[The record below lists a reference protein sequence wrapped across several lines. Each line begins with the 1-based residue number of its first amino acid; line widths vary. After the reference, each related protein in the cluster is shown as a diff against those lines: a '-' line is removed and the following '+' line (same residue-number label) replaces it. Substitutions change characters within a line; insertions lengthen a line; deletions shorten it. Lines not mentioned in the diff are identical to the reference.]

1 MIDISQASFRAL
13 SIHYAGNKTADEPLT
28 ISDEPIDISDVRV
41 RDGLLK
47 YFFTHFKKPEFYRF
61 THSDTVELN
70 TVYSQCDRIFAEKN
84 DFHELSASIA
94 KYLYEKSVH
103 PQIKGG
109 ELYVALFKSC
119 LLEDELVDAIGIFKT
134 ESKNQF
140 FKVEQDGTR
149 FKVLQDYGVSEEKMD
164 KGCLVFKTERS
175 EGYKICIV
183 DSSSSRGEEARYW
196 REDFLGLI
204 PCDDD
209 YHKTNNFMTLCKSYI
224 KEQMP
229 EEFVV
234 EKTAQ
239 IDMLNKSVEFFK
251 KHETFD
257 FQEFNREV
265 MQEPLLV
272 QSFER
277 YKDDFEQ
284 QHQLTVEERFDISE
298 MAVKKNA
305 KVFKSILKLDKNF
318 HIYIHG
324 NRELIEKGFDEA
336 TGMNFYKIYFKQE
349 S

>member
-1 MIDISQASFRAL
+1 MIDISQISFRAL

-28 ISDEPIDISDVRV
+28 LSDEPIDLDDSRL

-70 TVYSQCDRIFAEKN
+70 TVYSLCDRIFSEKG
-84 DFHELSASIA
+84 DFHELSASIT

-109 ELYVALFKSC
+109 ELYVAFFKNC

-140 FKVEQDGTR
+140 FKVEQDGSR

-183 DSSSSRGEEARYW
+183 DSSSSKGEEARYW
-196 REDFLGLI
+196 REDFLGLS

-209 YHKTNNFMTLCKSYI
+209 YHKTNNFLTLCKSYI

-251 KHETFD
+251 KHESFD
-257 FQEFNREV
+257 FNEFNREV

-284 QHQLTVEERFDISE
+284 QHQMTVEERFDISE
-298 MAVKKNA
+298 MAVKKQA

-324 NRELIEKGFDEA
+324 SRELIEKGFDEA
-336 TGMNFYKIYFKQE
+336 SGMNFYKIYFKQE